1 MLTREEI
8 LIIYDAGPEAVISV
22 IQRLETIIEEQS
34 IRIAE
39 LEERVKVLESRL
51 NQNSRNSSRPPST
64 DFFVKEKPNPKS
76 LRKKSGK
83 KPGGQDGHPGTTLE
97 MVDHP
102 E

>member
-8 LIIYDAGPEAVISV
+8 LVLCASNPEVIAYIVS
-22 IQRLETIIEEQS
+22 LETQIK
-34 IRIAE
+34 E
-39 LEERVKVLESRL
+39 LTERLQALESRL

-64 DFFVKEKPNPKS
+64 DYFVKEKPNPKS

-83 KPGGQDGHPGTTLE
+83 KAGGQAGHPGTTLE
-97 MVDHP
+97 MVDNP

>member
-64 DFFVKEKPNPKS
+64 DFFIKEKPNPKS

-83 KPGGQDGHPGTTLE
+83 KPGGQDGHPGTPLE

>member
-8 LIIYDAGPEAVISV
+8 LAFCASNPEVLAYVVS
-22 IQRLETIIEEQS
+22 LETQIKELTE
-34 IRIAE
+34 RLIA
-39 LEERVKVLESRL
+39 LESRL

-83 KPGGQDGHPGTTLE
+83 KAGGQEGHPGTTLD
-97 MVDHP
+97 MVDDP